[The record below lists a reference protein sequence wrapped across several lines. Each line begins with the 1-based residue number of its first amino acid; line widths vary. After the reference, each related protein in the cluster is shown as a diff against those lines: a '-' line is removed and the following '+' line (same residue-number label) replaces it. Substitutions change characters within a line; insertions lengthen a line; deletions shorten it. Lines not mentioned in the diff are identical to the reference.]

1 MPTPMPMPMPLPNAL
16 PGQRIG
22 LASRAGPLSCYVD
35 GPASAGPGPRPRP
48 LLLIHSVNAAGSAY
62 EMGPLYAHYRTRRA
76 VYAIDLP
83 GFGFSS
89 RSDRRYTPRLMTDAV
104 LAMTAEILRREGNDA
119 GDGRIDAIALSLGA
133 EFLARAAAEE
143 PAAFASL
150 ALISPTGFDGRA
162 RAGAPGSTRGMPWL
176 YRAFTVPLWSRP
188 FYDLLTTRRGVR
200 YFLQRTWGSK
210 AIDPGMLDYDVLTAR
225 DPGAHH
231 AVFYFVS
238 GYLFSND
245 IHRVYDALEM
255 PVWLSHGV
263 RGDFTD
269 YRRTRSFAGRG
280 NWTIEAFDTGAL
292 PHFEQPAA
300 FLASYDAF
308 LARSSGPGAAAPA
321 DAAVVASPASAR
333 ASASP

>member
-1 MPTPMPMPMPLPNAL
+1 
-16 PGQRIG
+16 
-22 LASRAGPLSCYVD
+22 
-35 GPASAGPGPRPRP
+35 
-48 LLLIHSVNAAGSAY
+48 
-62 EMGPLYAHYRTRRA
+62 MGPLYTHYRTRRP
-76 VYAIDLP
+76 VYALDLP

-104 LAMTAEILRREGNDA
+104 LALAAEIRRREGIDTDN
-119 GDGRIDAIALSLGA
+119 GRIDAIALSLSS
-133 EFLARAAAEE
+133 EFLARAATEA

-162 RAGAPGSTRGMPWL
+162 RAGAPGSNRGMPWL
-176 YRAFTVPLWSRP
+176 YKAFTVPLWSRP

-245 IHRVYDALEM
+245 IHRIYDALEM
-255 PVWLSHGV
+255 PVWLTHGV

-269 YRRTRSFAGRG
+269 YRRARGFAGRS
-280 NWTIEAFDTGAL
+280 NWKIEQFDTGAL
-292 PHFEQPAA
+292 PHFEQAAA
-300 FLASYDAF
+300 FLAGYDAF

-321 DAAVVASPASAR
+321 DASAVASTASAR